1 MSVPGEYITPT
12 GIWQSIQFT
21 EPYLNVPG
29 LPEEEEMEEDFYCV
43 IAALEELADHYGI
56 MLPASLREDLK
67 EIIEQEH
74 GLDDYHLPDL
84 FEALLQFFPTL
95 CLIRSDEAQLSLA
108 PGMPMLVF
116 SIVGEQEEFYE
127 GHCTFI
133 VTGELEKEIEGNV
146 FAVIIFAPKE
156 VEWHIELE

>member
-1 MSVPGEYITPT
+1 MGQPTPFGE
-12 GIWQSIQFT
+12 WQDIEFD

-29 LPEEEEMEEDFYCV
+29 LPEEEEMCEDFFCV
-43 IAALEELADHYGI
+43 LSALEELADHYGTV
-56 MLPASLREDLK
+56 LPAVLREILK
-67 EIIEQEH
+67 RIIEQER
-74 GLDDYHLPDL
+74 GLDDHHLPEL
-84 FEALLQFFPTL
+84 FELLLQFFPAL

-116 SIVGEQEEFYE
+116 SIVGEQKEFYE

-133 VTGELEKEIEGNV
+133 VTGELEKEIEGKV

-156 VEWHIELE
+156 EE